1 MGISAKKKWGSQMT
15 KNIRITYFIG
25 FLLSSLSASSLSDSG
40 SNNNESRSN
49 NGIMD
54 KSKEYNRALFKNM
67 DRNQDGEIS
76 ELERD
81 LYNKELFEDMDKNKD
96 GKISELEIDQYSKT
110 LFNDMDR
117 NKDGKISELEMDQA
131 ADDQTQKT
139 E

>member
-1 MGISAKKKWGSQMT
+1 MT

-25 FLLSSLSASSLSDSG
+25 FLFAFLSTPSLSGDS
-40 SNNNESRSN
+40 ESN
-49 NGIMD
+49 NGMID

-67 DRNQDGEIS
+67 DKNQDGEIS

-110 LFNDMDR
+110 LFRDMDR
-117 NKDGKISELEMDQA
+117 NKDGKISELEMDQV
-131 ADDQTQKT
+131 ADDQAQKT
-139 E
+139 EK